1 MERLNLNHILTSITL
16 IRYSDQFLS
25 EVSIPQW
32 LRKESVREVCASPY
46 HLLYLFDGI
55 MERDFQNT
63 SMMKNSSVG
72 TG

>member
-1 MERLNLNHILTSITL
+1 MERLNLNHILPSITL

-32 LRKESVREVCASPY
+32 LRKESVREVCASLY
-46 HLLYLFDGI
+46 RLLYLFDGI
-55 MERDFQNT
+55 MGRDFENT
-63 SMMKNSSVG
+63 SVMKNSSVG